1 MLKDIAVWGRST
13 TEYIQMFDLVA
24 ADLKLNI
31 LDCAAGPA
39 SFNAE
44 MTRQGFNVISCD
56 TIYNLTANEIAH
68 CIQEANQP
76 IMNVL
81 QTNSDSFVWQKIQS
95 PYQLQELRMAA
106 MQTFLEDFRLGVE
119 ENRYITSA
127 LPNLPFTDRKFDLAL
142 CSHLLFTYSHCL
154 SQEFHLASIMEM
166 CRVAKQTRIFPL
178 LSTSGK
184 LSSLVQPVINEL
196 KKQGYTVEIKE
207 VAYEFQKGG
216 NKLLQVSSPL

>member
-31 LDCAAGPA
+31 LDCAGGPA

-44 MTRQGFNVISCD
+44 MTRQGLNVISCD

-68 CIQEANQP
+68 RIREANQP
-76 IMNVL
+76 IMNAL
-81 QTNSDSFVWQKIQS
+81 LTNSDSFVWQKIQS
-95 PYQLQELRMAA
+95 PCQLQKLRTAT
-106 MQTFLEDFRLGVE
+106 MQIFLEDFTLGVQ

-127 LPNLPFTDRKFDLAL
+127 LPSLPFADRQFDLAL

-154 SQEFHLASIMEM
+154 SLEFHLASIMEM

-184 LSSLVQPVINEL
+184 LSSLVQPVINDLRE
-196 KKQGYTVEIKE
+196 QGYTIQIKE
-207 VAYEFQKGG
+207 VTYEFQKGG
-216 NKLLQVSSPL
+216 NKLLQVSNPL

>member
-24 ADLKLNI
+24 ADLKLKI
-31 LDCAAGPA
+31 LDCAGGPA

-44 MTRQGFNVISCD
+44 MTKQGFNVISCD
-56 TIYNLTANEIAH
+56 TIYNLTANEIADR
-68 CIQEANQP
+68 IQEANQP
-76 IMNVL
+76 IMNAL

-95 PYQLQELRMAA
+95 PYQLQKLRMVA
-106 MQTFLEDFRLGVE
+106 MQTFLEDFTLGLQ
-119 ENRYITSA
+119 ENRYITSV
-127 LPNLPFTDRKFDLAL
+127 LPSLPFANRQFDLAL

-154 SQEFHLASIMEM
+154 SQEFHLASIIEM

-184 LSSLVQPVINEL
+184 LSSLVQPVIHEL
-196 KKQGYTVEIKE
+196 KEQGYTVQIKE